1 MSPIPSSSWQKLP
14 NPTIPD
20 IASNQLSRRSD
31 GGSSHNSGGDKSF
44 GGFRGNNDDDDESS
58 RFHSTSN
65 NNNNGGGDDGDNDNN
80 NSGSD
85 KNHDDDNSHD
95 DDDNNKDSGSSKNND
110 DSSSNHDSK
119 SSSSSQNHSGGSS
132 GSNNSGGNGSNNSGS
147 SGSNNTG
154 NSGGEN
160 SPSGDG
166 QTTVINNSGAGTN
179 PDGSTVVSP
188 SPSTTATSL
197 GDQIPETL
205 LPATTSSSSPIPN
218 SSLPSNPSST
228 GDVPSATVLPS
239 HDSSHALPL
248 SSIIA
253 IVFGILFCLTVAGVV
268 YFITR
273 SRFRKRNQLWK
284 KDAPIVYPPYPIP
297 NNESSFGTKELGYGY
312 TGSIYR
318 PLYETSGIRPISPS
332 FANLGAFH
340 FGGIPHQQGFGGFVQ
355 IATPEPVARKSTSS
369 RPSVKSST
377 WISFRSSLA
386 AGPSALPGKVKS
398 WYSNLAC
405 EYPRSTKKVES
416 SIEDFG
422 ELRPAFEYNMD
433 ADSIQRTSMIS
444 VEIDRNTLIIPHRS
458 SAEYPHSLD
467 GGTDTLSSH

>member
-1 MSPIPSSSWQKLP
+1 MSPIPSSSWQRLP

-44 GGFRGNNDDDDESS
+44 GGFRGNNDADDESS
-58 RFHSTSN
+58 GFHSTSN

-85 KNHDDDNSHD
+85 KNHDDSDNSHD
-95 DDDNNKDSGSSKNND
+95 DDNKDSGSKNND

-160 SPSGDG
+160 SQESGDG

-205 LPATTSSSSPIPN
+205 LPPTTSSSSPIPN

-340 FGGIPHQQGFGGFVQ
+340 FGGIPHQQGPGGFVQ

-405 EYPRSTKKVES
+405 EYPGSTKKVES

-467 GGTDTLSSH
+467 GGPDTLSSH